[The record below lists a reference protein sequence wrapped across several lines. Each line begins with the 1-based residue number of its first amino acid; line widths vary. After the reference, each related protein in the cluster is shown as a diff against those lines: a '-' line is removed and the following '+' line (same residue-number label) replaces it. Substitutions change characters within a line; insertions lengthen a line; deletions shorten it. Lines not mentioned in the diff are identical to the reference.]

1 MIRSKAFFKRTRRGK
16 VMRILEEHYL
26 RDDIGLGTLHGS
38 ECSALTPEELV
49 QLMEGRVE
57 GGLKEG
63 EEGGHEGG
71 VKKKTPTLTILDTN
85 VALEQI
91 DFLENAEASEAVLGV
106 VVLLQTVLEEVK
118 GNSLSVYRRLH
129 KLLLDD
135 SRAYIFFANE
145 HAAEAYR

>member
-1 MIRSKAFFKRTRRGK
+1 
-16 VMRILEEHYL
+16 MRILEEHYL

-91 DFLENAEASEAVLGV
+91 DFLENAEVGQPGGEDDEEGWGPQRRGRKRQNLARWKFMHDGHLQASEAVLGV

-118 GNSLSVYRRLH
+118 GNSLSVYR
-129 KLLLDD
+129 
-135 SRAYIFFANE
+135 
-145 HAAEAYR
+145 